1 MPVTLGHLLNCG
13 KLESA
18 SKDIAAKFALNISH
32 SPTNLPY
39 YTDKLL
45 WVIDDAKEP
54 NLSIYRDIGN
64 AILAA
69 KKQILAPQR
78 GQPQEYE
85 DDEDPEEFYTAALLA
100 TGADKGFTDPPIPEA
115 VIDSTAPPQWIQGA
129 NLRSVESYQE
139 VEQVLNAPPQPEYEE
154 EQDHPAPSE
163 PSQTQQA
170 PEAETSIETEYIAS
184 YRSRPEPFWHVGVDY
199 TPQSIQQ
206 RYRDAR
212 LWLYL
217 ISPEYNL
224 KEHFSYFVAENPSNA
239 LLYQEMG
246 SVGPRLL
253 GLTRESTIL
262 LLKILHLVRDHMD
275 RGFQANEAGLLQEFL
290 NEGVSGLQPRPYSG
304 PEQ

>member
-1 MPVTLGHLLNCG
+1 
-13 KLESA
+13 
-18 SKDIAAKFALNISH
+18 
-32 SPTNLPY
+32 
-39 YTDKLL
+39 
-45 WVIDDAKEP
+45 
-54 NLSIYRDIGN
+54 
-64 AILAA
+64 
-69 KKQILAPQR
+69 
-78 GQPQEYE
+78 
-85 DDEDPEEFYTAALLA
+85 
-100 TGADKGFTDPPIPEA
+100 
-115 VIDSTAPPQWIQGA
+115 
-129 NLRSVESYQE
+129 
-139 VEQVLNAPPQPEYEE
+139 
-154 EQDHPAPSE
+154 
-163 PSQTQQA
+163 
-170 PEAETSIETEYIAS
+170 
-184 YRSRPEPFWHVGVDY
+184 VGVDY

-253 GLTRESTIL
+253 GLTRETTII

-290 NEGVSGLQPRPYSG
+290 NEGVSGLQPKPYSG